1 MPRMAHGLPNHVAM
15 RKCRA
20 RILAVLFVLVVASG
34 VVAAVR
40 ASKAPPF
47 TPPQPI
53 AYSHALHAGKFK
65 IDCLYC
71 HFGAERGKH
80 AGVPPAS
87 VCMGCHQV
95 VKVDSAEVLKI
106 KAAVESNTPIRW
118 NKVHRFPDHTSFDH
132 SRHVAVAKIKCQE
145 CHGPVETMELVLPNA
160 NLSMGDCLRCHRRA
174 SGAYR
179 PSTDCSACHH

>member
-1 MPRMAHGLPNHVAM
+1 MAHVLPIRRLM
-15 RKCRA
+15 RKHRA
-20 RILAVLFVLVVASG
+20 RILALILVLAVASG

-40 ASKAPPF
+40 ASNALPF
-47 TPPQPI
+47 TPDQPI
-53 AYSHALHAGKFK
+53 NYSHALHAGKFR

-87 VCMGCHQV
+87 VCMNCHQV
-95 VKVDSAEVLKI
+95 VKVDSAEVHKI

-145 CHGPVETMELVLPNA
+145 CHGPVETMERILPNA
-160 NLSMGDCLRCHRRA
+160 NLAMGDCLRCHR
-174 SGAYR
+174 GARGADR
-179 PSTDCSACHH
+179 PSTDCTACHH